1 MGTMEYIRLV
11 FAALAGYFIF
21 TEVPD
26 MGTWVGA
33 GVIVSATLYI
43 TRHEAKTGK
52 T

>member
-1 MGTMEYIRLV
+1 MW
-11 FAALAGYFIF
+11 
-21 TEVPD
+21 
-26 MGTWVGA
+26 TWVGA